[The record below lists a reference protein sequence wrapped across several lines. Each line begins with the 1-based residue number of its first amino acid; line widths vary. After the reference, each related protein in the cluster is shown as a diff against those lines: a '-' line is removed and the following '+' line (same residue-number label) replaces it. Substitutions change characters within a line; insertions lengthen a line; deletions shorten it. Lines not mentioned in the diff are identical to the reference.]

1 MHKNNTD
8 MALVL
13 VVVVGGAFILGSCQT
28 HNLRDAEKG
37 FANSNVIQ
45 INKNWNCTSRI
56 VRER

>member
-8 MALVL
+8 MTLVL
-13 VVVVGGAFILGSCQT
+13 VVVVGGASILGSCQT

-45 INKNWNCTSRI
+45 IDKN
-56 VRER
+56 